1 MEVQGER
8 EEVVE
13 AEGEISK
20 GRERKRESTEE
31 MLRAV
36 SSELASGPPS
46 L

>member
-1 MEVQGER
+1 MG
-8 EEVVE
+8 
-13 AEGEISK
+13 EGEISK
-20 GRERKRESTEE
+20 GREEERKRESTEE